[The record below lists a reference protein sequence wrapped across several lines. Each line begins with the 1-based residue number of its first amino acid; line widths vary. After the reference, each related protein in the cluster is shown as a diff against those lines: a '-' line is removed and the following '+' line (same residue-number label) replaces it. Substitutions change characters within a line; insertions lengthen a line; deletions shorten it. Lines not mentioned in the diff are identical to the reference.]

1 MVLRKQSDGSTP
13 LAHAS
18 SAAVRSSAWSAH
30 VACATSQRGRSL
42 GENGGGGKGG
52 GAGGGGVPGGDGS
65 DGGAGRLGGGDEGVG
80 SSGGGKGGDGGV
92 AGIISQ
98 WHTAAVRS
106 LFASQ

>member
-1 MVLRKQSDGSTP
+1 MVLRKQSDESTP
-13 LAHAS
+13 LAHAV
-18 SAAVRSSAWSAH
+18 SAAVRSSAWSTH

-52 GAGGGGVPGGDGS
+52 GKGGGGVPGGDGA

-80 SSGGGKGGDGGV
+80 SSGGEKGGDGGV

-98 WHTAAVRS
+98 WQMATARLLSVP
-106 LFASQ
+106 Q